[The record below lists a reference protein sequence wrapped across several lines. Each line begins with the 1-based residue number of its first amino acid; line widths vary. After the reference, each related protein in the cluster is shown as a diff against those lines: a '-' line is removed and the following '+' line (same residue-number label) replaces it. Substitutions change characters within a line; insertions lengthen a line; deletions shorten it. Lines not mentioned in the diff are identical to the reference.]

1 MHVALN
7 KFLQELD
14 SLSPGFFI
22 KIENLYPLEFNV
34 DVSSMAKFSVTL
46 DHDVKTFNFFEHSNP
61 NFSLQLNIFS
71 ALNALNNKK
80 IPTQSISG
88 DAETALILFS
98 ALANIEIDL
107 ELLVYKYFGDIPAL
121 MLRKVISNKGMS
133 GRQYIQGHQKRRPSL
148 KRTPRYCKRVL
159 MGRNFQLLP

>member
-14 SLSPGFFI
+14 SMSPGFLMQ
-22 KIENLYPLEFNV
+22 IESLYPLEFNIE
-34 DVSSMAKFSVTL
+34 VSSMAKFSVTL
-46 DHDVKTFNFFEHSNP
+46 DQNTKTFNFFEHPKP

-88 DAETALILFS
+88 DAETALILLS
-98 ALANIEIDL
+98 ALASIDIDL
-107 ELLVYKYFGDIPAL
+107 ELLVSKYFGDIPAL
-121 MLRKVISNKGMS
+121 MLRKVISNKS
-133 GRQYIQGHQKRRPSL
+133 ESQKASSQENEANKILRSF
-148 KRTPRYCKRVL
+148 RVISIRL
-159 MGRNFQLLP
+159 DRLEHVLIN

>member
-14 SLSPGFFI
+14 SMSPGFLMQ
-22 KIENLYPLEFNV
+22 IESLYPLEFNIE
-34 DVSSMAKFSVTL
+34 VSSMAKFSVTL
-46 DHDVKTFNFFEHSNP
+46 DQNTKTFNFFERPKP
-61 NFSLQLNIFS
+61 NFSLQLDIFS

-98 ALANIEIDL
+98 ALAYIDIDI

-121 MLRKVISNKGMS
+121 MLRKVIANKS
-133 GRQYIQGHQKRRPSL
+133 QSQKASMQENKANKILSSFRNISIRL
-148 KRTPRYCKRVL
+148 DRLEHVL
-159 MGRNFQLLP
+159 IN

>member
-7 KFLQELD
+7 KFLQELE
-14 SLSPGFFI
+14 SLSPGFF
-22 KIENLYPLEFNV
+22 KQVEGLYPLKFNIE
-34 DVSSMAKFSVTL
+34 VSSMAKFSITL
-46 DHDVKTFNFFEHSNP
+46 DHDAETFNFFEHPKP

-71 ALNALNNKK
+71 VLNALNNQK

-98 ALANIEIDL
+98 ALAYIDIDI

-121 MLRKVISNKGMS
+121 MLRKVITNKSQSQEASMQENEPNKILGS
-133 GRQYIQGHQKRRPSL
+133 FRDISIRLDRLEH
-148 KRTPRYCKRVL
+148 VL
-159 MGRNFQLLP
+159 IN

>member
-14 SLSPGFFI
+14 SMSPGFLMQ
-22 KIENLYPLEFNV
+22 IESLYPLEFNIE
-34 DVSSMAKFSVTL
+34 VSSMAKFSVTL
-46 DHDVKTFNFFEHSNP
+46 DQNTKTFNFFEHPKP

-98 ALANIEIDL
+98 ALANIDIDM

-121 MLRKVISNKGMS
+121 MLRKVLANKSQSQEASVQENKANKILGSFRDISI
-133 GRQYIQGHQKRRPSL
+133 RLDRLEH
-148 KRTPRYCKRVL
+148 VL
-159 MGRNFQLLP
+159 IN

>member
-7 KFLQELD
+7 KFLQELE
-14 SLSPGFFI
+14 SLSPGFF
-22 KIENLYPLEFNV
+22 KQIEGLYPLKFNIE
-34 DVSSMAKFSVTL
+34 VSSMAKFSIAL
-46 DHDVKTFNFFEHSNP
+46 DHDAETFNFFEHPKP

-71 ALNALNNKK
+71 ALNALNNQK

-98 ALANIEIDL
+98 ALAYIDIDI

-121 MLRKVISNKGMS
+121 MLRKVITNKSQSQEASMQENEPNKILGS
-133 GRQYIQGHQKRRPSL
+133 FRDISIRLDRL
-148 KRTPRYCKRVL
+148 EDVL
-159 MGRNFQLLP
+159 IN

>member
-7 KFLQELD
+7 KFLQELE
-14 SLSPGFFI
+14 SLSPGFF
-22 KIENLYPLEFNV
+22 KQIEGLYPLKFNIE
-34 DVSSMAKFSVTL
+34 VSSMAKFSITL
-46 DHDVKTFNFFEHSNP
+46 DHDAETFNFFEHPKP

-71 ALNALNNKK
+71 ALNALNNQK

-98 ALANIEIDL
+98 ALAYIDIDI

-121 MLRKVISNKGMS
+121 MLRKVITNKSQSQEASMQENKANKILS
-133 GRQYIQGHQKRRPSL
+133 SFRDISIRLDRLEH
-148 KRTPRYCKRVL
+148 VL
-159 MGRNFQLLP
+159 IN

>member
-7 KFLQELD
+7 KFLQELE
-14 SLSPGFFI
+14 SLSPGFF
-22 KIENLYPLEFNV
+22 KQVEGLYPLKFNIE
-34 DVSSMAKFSVTL
+34 VSSMAKFSITL
-46 DHDVKTFNFFEHSNP
+46 DHDAETFNFFEHQKP

-71 ALNALNNKK
+71 ALNALNNQK

-98 ALANIEIDL
+98 ALAYIDIDI

-121 MLRKVISNKGMS
+121 MLRKVITNKS
-133 GRQYIQGHQKRRPSL
+133 QSQEASL
-148 KRTPRYCKRVL
+148 QENKANKILRSFRDISIRLDRLEHVL
-159 MGRNFQLLP
+159 IN

>member
-14 SLSPGFFI
+14 SMSPGFLMQ
-22 KIENLYPLEFNV
+22 IESLYPLEFNIE
-34 DVSSMAKFSVTL
+34 VSSMAKFSVTL
-46 DHDVKTFNFFEHSNP
+46 DQNTKTFNFFEHPKP

-88 DAETALILFS
+88 DAETALILLS
-98 ALANIEIDL
+98 ALASIDIDL
-107 ELLVYKYFGDIPAL
+107 ELLVSKYFGDIPAL
-121 MLRKVISNKGMS
+121 MLRKVISNKS
-133 GRQYIQGHQKRRPSL
+133 ANQKASAQENEANKILRSFRDISIRL
-148 KRTPRYCKRVL
+148 DRLEHVL
-159 MGRNFQLLP
+159 IN

>member
-14 SLSPGFFI
+14 SMSPGFLMQ
-22 KIENLYPLEFNV
+22 IESLYPLEFNIE
-34 DVSSMAKFSVTL
+34 VSSMAKFSVTL
-46 DHDVKTFNFFEHSNP
+46 DQNTKTFNFFEHPKP

-88 DAETALILFS
+88 DAETALILLS
-98 ALANIEIDL
+98 ALASIDIDL
-107 ELLVYKYFGDIPAL
+107 ELLVSKYFGDIPAL
-121 MLRKVISNKGMS
+121 MLRKVISNKSESKKASAQENEANKMLRS
-133 GRQYIQGHQKRRPSL
+133 F
-148 KRTPRYCKRVL
+148 RVISIRL
-159 MGRNFQLLP
+159 DRLEHVLIN

>member
-22 KIENLYPLEFNV
+22 KIENLYPLEFNI

-46 DHDVKTFNFFEHSNP
+46 DHDVKTFNFFERSNP

-71 ALNALNNKK
+71 ALNALTNKK

-88 DAETALILFS
+88 DVETALILFS

-107 ELLVYKYFGDIPAL
+107 ELLVCNYFGDIPAL
-121 MLRKVISNKGMS
+121 MLRKVISNKA
-133 GRQYIQGHQKRRPSL
+133 QTQKAFAQENEADKIL
-148 KRTPRYCKRVL
+148 KSFRDISIRLDRLEHVL
-159 MGRNFQLLP
+159 IN

>member
-107 ELLVYKYFGDIPAL
+107 ELLVCNYFGDIPAL
-121 MLRKVISNKGMS
+121 MLRKVISNKA
-133 GRQYIQGHQKRRPSL
+133 QTQKASAQENEADKIL
-148 KRTPRYCKRVL
+148 KSFRDISIRLDRLEHVL
-159 MGRNFQLLP
+159 IN

>member
-7 KFLQELD
+7 KFLQELE
-14 SLSPGFFI
+14 SLSPGFF
-22 KIENLYPLEFNV
+22 KQIEGLYPLKFNIE
-34 DVSSMAKFSVTL
+34 VSSMAKFSITL
-46 DHDVKTFNFFEHSNP
+46 DHDAETLNFFEHPNP

-71 ALNALNNKK
+71 ALNALNNQK

-98 ALANIEIDL
+98 ALAYIDI

-121 MLRKVISNKGMS
+121 MLRKVITNKSQSQEASMQENKANKILS
-133 GRQYIQGHQKRRPSL
+133 SFRDISIRLDRLEH
-148 KRTPRYCKRVL
+148 VL
-159 MGRNFQLLP
+159 IN

>member
-14 SLSPGFFI
+14 SMSPGFLLQ
-22 KIENLYPLEFNV
+22 IESLYPLEFNIE
-34 DVSSMAKFSVTL
+34 VSSMAKFSITL
-46 DHDVKTFNFFEHSNP
+46 DHDAETFNFFEHPNP

-71 ALNALNNKK
+71 ALNTLNNQK

-88 DAETALILFS
+88 DAETALILLS
-98 ALANIEIDL
+98 ALASIDIDL

-121 MLRKVISNKGMS
+121 MLRKVISNKS
-133 GRQYIQGHQKRRPSL
+133 ESQKASAQENEANKILRSFRDISIRL
-148 KRTPRYCKRVL
+148 DRLEHVL
-159 MGRNFQLLP
+159 IN

>member
-88 DAETALILFS
+88 DVETALILFS

-107 ELLVYKYFGDIPAL
+107 ELLVCNYFGDIPAL
-121 MLRKVISNKGMS
+121 MLRRVISNKA
-133 GRQYIQGHQKRRPSL
+133 QTQKASAQENEADKIL
-148 KRTPRYCKRVL
+148 KSFRDISIRLDRLEHVL
-159 MGRNFQLLP
+159 IN